1 MSLIRYIILFI
12 ISFLL
17 FISCATK
24 DASLRNLDD
33 VHKAESSLVRYNE
46 NEDIILS
53 IVDAAQNGSRDV
65 RSEALWVL
73 AKLQAQVAYSDF
85 VKLSVEDPDFN
96 VRALALYGVGSVR
109 GKSVDAIDSVRRA
122 INDTNLQVQIE
133 ALKVAGILN
142 EPRLLNSILESLS
155 SKNKWV
161 RITAVEALK
170 DYKDDRVDRSLKL
183 LLSTDSDL
191 AVKSAIKQVLEYRE
205 KNINN

>member
-46 NEDIILS
+46 NEDII
-53 IVDAAQNGSRDV
+53 
-65 RSEALWVL
+65 
-73 AKLQAQVAYSDF
+73 QAQVAYSDF

-170 DYKDDRVDRSLKL
+170 DYKDNRVDRSLKL

>member
-1 MSLIRYIILFI
+1 MDFIRYILLLI

-24 DASLRNLDD
+24 DATLRRLED
-33 VHKAESSLVRYNE
+33 VHRAEASLVRYNE

-53 IVDAAQNGSRDV
+53 IVNAAQNGSRDV
-65 RSEALWVL
+65 RAESLWVL
-73 AKLQAQVAYSDF
+73 AKLQSQEAYSDF

-96 VRALALYGVGSVR
+96 VRSLALYGVGRVR

-133 ALKVAGILN
+133 ALKVSGILN
-142 EPRLLNSILESLS
+142 DSRLLNSILESLS

-161 RITAVEALK
+161 RIAAVEALK

-183 LLSTDSDL
+183 LLSTDNDL
-191 AVKSAIKQVLEYRE
+191 AVKSAIKQVLEYRD
-205 KNINN
+205 KNINK